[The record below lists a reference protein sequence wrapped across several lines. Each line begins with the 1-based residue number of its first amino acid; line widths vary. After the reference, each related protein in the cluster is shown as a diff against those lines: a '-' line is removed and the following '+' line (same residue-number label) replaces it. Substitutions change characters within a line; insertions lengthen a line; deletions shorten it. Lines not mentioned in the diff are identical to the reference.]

1 MARYYV
7 MMGTEMIGPLGVD
20 EVAARVGSG
29 GVTSVTKVCREGGG
43 VWTNA
48 SEVPELL
55 GPAARPSNVG
65 DSSASL
71 TELVGQE
78 LVGFRLT
85 NILGEGGMAVVFRGE
100 NALDASIA
108 RAIKVVRPELTSNP
122 EFVRRFAEE
131 ARTLERLQHPNIVR
145 FYGLRRERGL
155 LVMELELLSGVS
167 LSERLKRS
175 VGGLSLDESIRL
187 MTEAAEG
194 VAAAHAMGVVHRD
207 LKPENLFLTASA
219 LKVLDFGIARA
230 IDEAD
235 RAGKLTQVGMTLGTP
250 AYMAPEVC
258 NGAAPT
264 AAADVYA
271 LGLTLFETLTGAH
284 PILPSSGPRLS
295 SAQIMFA
302 HVNKAIPTL
311 RQVRPDA
318 PPALVDLVGRA
329 VAKDPKDRLP
339 DAATLV
345 RGLRALRSGPAAIA
359 VPAAPG
365 VAEAVSTRFDVAHLD
380 ASSPMV
386 GASPHGEDTRFAL
399 PSMGGELGLGR
410 GVESRHRQG
419 NDTGFGLPHI
429 DRMRTTGAA
438 AVVGSRSRSGGSR
451 TLVMGLL
458 AVAAVG
464 SAAFILKTRT
474 DHAGQGEQG
483 EQGAAPSAE
492 PAAAGHAG
500 ASSAPSAPPP
510 APERSDEANHWI
522 RVEPPHEAVVLGVSD
537 QTPPTVRGLRK
548 ARHVTAPSA
557 AFEIQQHE
565 VTWGELDPW
574 LEKNPDKKFSAP
586 PEVPE
591 AAAQRRMVAAS
602 GVPWESAHA
611 YCRSIGGSL
620 PREEEWEYAAR
631 GASLRPYAWGDEPID
646 LARTNTLGGKSA
658 RPKQV
663 MFSDQDRTP
672 GSDASAIYDLMGNVQ
687 EWTEGIFIED
697 KPPRSPAD
705 EEWVQH
711 GGVTWRSVRGVPL
724 DVQPSQLSA
733 FTAAYRAEMC
743 ASGPCP
749 KGTDERRRYVG
760 FRCVRRPG

>member
-7 MMGTEMIGPLGVD
+7 MIGTEMVGPLGVD

-29 GVTSVTKVCREGGG
+29 AVTSATKVCREGGG

-48 SEVPELL
+48 SEVPELGL
-55 GPAARPSNVG
+55 GSAAPATNVG

-85 NILGEGGMAVVFRGE
+85 KILGEGGMAVVFRGE

-131 ARTLERLQHPNIVR
+131 ARTLERLQHPNVVR

-155 LVMELELLSGVS
+155 LVMELELLSGVT

-175 VGGLSLDESIRL
+175 VGGLSLDEGIRL

-194 VAAAHAMGVVHRD
+194 VASAHAMGVVHRD
-207 LKPENLFLTASA
+207 LKPENLFLTPSA

-235 RAGKLTQVGMTLGTP
+235 RAGRLTQVGMTLGTP

-271 LGLTLFETLTGAH
+271 LGLTLYETLTGSH

-302 HVNKAIPTL
+302 HVNKAVPSL

-318 PPALVDLVGRA
+318 PPALVELVGRA

-339 DAATLV
+339 DAGTLV
-345 RGLRALRSGPAAIA
+345 RGLRALRSGAPAVAA
-359 VPAAPG
+359 VGAPG
-365 VAEAVSTRFDVAHLD
+365 AEAMSTRFDVAHLD
-380 ASSPMV
+380 ASSPASV
-386 GASPHGEDTRFAL
+386 GATPQGETRFAL
-399 PSMGGELGLGR
+399 PSMGDELGLGR

-419 NDTGFGLPHI
+419 NDTGFGLPPI

-451 TLVMGLL
+451 TLVMALF
-458 AVAAVG
+458 AVAALG
-464 SAAFILKTRT
+464 TAAFIMKARM
-474 DHAGQGEQG
+474 DHAGQGEH
-483 EQGAAPSAE
+483 GATPSAE
-492 PAAAGHAG
+492 PVVAAHAA
-500 ASSAPSAPPP
+500 ASSAPSTAPD
-510 APERSDEANHWI
+510 ARERSDEANHWI
-522 RVEPPHEAVVLGVSD
+522 RVEPPQAAVVLGVAD

-557 AFEIQQHE
+557 AFDIQQHE

-574 LEKNPDKKFSAP
+574 LEKNPDQKFSAP

-591 AAAQRRMVAAS
+591 AAAQRRMLAAS
-602 GVPWESAHA
+602 GVPWNSAHG

-631 GASLRPYAWGDEPID
+631 GASLRPYAWGEEPID
-646 LARTNTLGGKSA
+646 LARTNALGGKSA

-697 KPPRSPAD
+697 KPPRSPGD

-711 GGVTWRSVRGVPL
+711 GGVTWRSVRGLPL